1 MTDAMTDAKIQP
13 AAPLPTAPIAMPS
26 EMPANGSVVR
36 LSVIVIT
43 KNEAQRL
50 PTCLASVAFADEL
63 IVVDS
68 FSSDNTAELARAFGA
83 RVIVTPDWPGFGRQK
98 QRALDAATGDWV
110 LSIDADEWLDIELAN
125 AVRSI
130 CQTNPDAAASGPD
143 GLPSRYAVAR
153 MSAFCGQWMRAGS
166 WYPDVCLRLFKR
178 GTARFSADLVH
189 ERLLLDGPSAKL
201 VVLPGLLLHNSMT
214 GLHDAVDKMNRYSSG
229 RANDLRA
236 RGRHGSLGRALGHG
250 LWAFFRGYV
259 LRRGFLDGR
268 LGFVLAALDGQAS
281 YFRYL
286 KMWLADRPT
295 PHELPHPTQ
304 R

>member
-1 MTDAMTDAKIQP
+1 MTATGTTTATT
-13 AAPLPTAPIAMPS
+13 AATATTAPA
-26 EMPANGSVVR
+26 VR

-43 KNEAQRL
+43 KNEAARL

-68 FSSDNTAELARAFGA
+68 ASTDNTAELARGFGA
-83 RVIVTPDWPGFGRQK
+83 RVIVTTDWPGFGLQK

-110 LSIDADEWLDIELAN
+110 FCIDADEWLDDGL
-125 AVRSI
+125 
-130 CQTNPDAAASGPD
+130 AAAIRLITQAPLASTPATH
-143 GLPSRYAVAR
+143 YAVGR

-166 WYPDVCLRLFKR
+166 WYPDVGIRLFKR
-178 GTARFSADLVH
+178 GSARFSPDLVH
-189 ERLLLDGPSAKL
+189 ERLLLDGPSGKAPE
-201 VVLPGLLLHNSMT
+201 LPGLLLHNSMT

-229 RANDLRA
+229 RAADLHA
-236 RGRHGSLGRALGHG
+236 RGRRGGVGRAVGHG

-268 LGFVLAALDGQAS
+268 LGFVLAVLDGQAS

-295 PHELPHPTQ
+295 PHKLPHPTKP
-304 R
+304 

>member
-1 MTDAMTDAKIQP
+1 MTIVNGM
-13 AAPLPTAPIAMPS
+13 AP
-26 EMPANGSVVR
+26 R

-43 KNEAQRL
+43 KNEAARL

-68 FSSDNTAELARAFGA
+68 ASTDNTVELARGFGA
-83 RVIVTPDWPGFGRQK
+83 RVIVTADWPGFGLQK

-110 LSIDADEWLDIELAN
+110 LCIDADEWLDDRL
-125 AVRSI
+125 
-130 CQTNPDAAASGPD
+130 AAAIQQITQAPLASTPAAH
-143 GLPSRYAVAR
+143 YAVGR

-166 WYPDVCLRLFKR
+166 WYPDIGIRLFKR
-178 GTARFSADLVH
+178 GSARFSPDLVH
-189 ERLLLDGPSAKL
+189 ERLLLDSPSGNPP
-201 VVLPGLLLHNSMT
+201 VLPGLLLHNSMT

-229 RANDLRA
+229 RATELRA
-236 RGRHGSLGRALGHG
+236 RGRRGGVGRAVGHG

-259 LRRGFLDGR
+259 LRRGFQDGR
-268 LGFVLAALDGQAS
+268 LGLVLALLDGQAS

-295 PHELPHPTQ
+295 PHALPHPDKL
-304 R
+304 

>member
-1 MTDAMTDAKIQP
+1 MTAATVHTDEP
-13 AAPLPTAPIAMPS
+13 AVPT
-26 EMPANGSVVR
+26 VR

-43 KNEAQRL
+43 KNEAARL

-63 IVVDS
+63 VVVDS
-68 FSSDNTAELARAFGA
+68 ASTDNTVELARGFGA
-83 RVIVTPDWPGFGRQK
+83 RVIVTADWPGFGLQK

-110 LSIDADEWLDIELAN
+110 LCIDADEWLDDRL
-125 AVRSI
+125 
-130 CQTNPDAAASGPD
+130 AAAIQQITQAPLASTPAAH
-143 GLPSRYAVAR
+143 YAVGR

-166 WYPDVCLRLFKR
+166 WYPDIGIRLFKR
-178 GTARFSADLVH
+178 GAARFSPDLVH
-189 ERLLLDGPSAKL
+189 ERLLLDNQAGTAPTTKPPKPP
-201 VVLPGLLLHNSMT
+201 VLPGLLLHNSMT

-229 RANDLRA
+229 RATELRA
-236 RGRHGSLGRALGHG
+236 RGRRGGVGRAVGHG

-259 LRRGFLDGR
+259 LRRGFQDGR
-268 LGFVLAALDGQAS
+268 LGLVLAILDGQAS

-295 PHELPHPTQ
+295 PHALPHPDK

>member
-1 MTDAMTDAKIQP
+1 MTAATIHTGEP
-13 AAPLPTAPIAMPS
+13 AVPT
-26 EMPANGSVVR
+26 VR

-43 KNEAQRL
+43 KNEAARL

-63 IVVDS
+63 VVVDS
-68 FSSDNTAELARAFGA
+68 ASTDNTVELARGFGA
-83 RVIVTPDWPGFGRQK
+83 RVIVTADWPGFGLQK
-98 QRALDAATGDWV
+98 QRALDAANGDWV
-110 LSIDADEWLDIELAN
+110 LCIDADEWLDDTL
-125 AVRSI
+125 
-130 CQTNPDAAASGPD
+130 AAAIRQITQAPLASAPAAHYSVG
-143 GLPSRYAVAR
+143 R

-166 WYPDVCLRLFKR
+166 WYPDRGVRLFKR
-178 GTARFSADLVH
+178 GNARFSPDRVH
-189 ERLLLDGPSAKL
+189 ERLLLDDPSGKPPE
-201 VVLPGLLLHNSMT
+201 LPGLLLHNSIT

-229 RANDLRA
+229 RAADLHA
-236 RGRHGSLGRALGHG
+236 RGRRGGVGRALGHG

-268 LGFVLAALDGQAS
+268 LGLVLAVLDGQAS

-295 PHELPHPTQ
+295 QHALPHPTK

>member
-1 MTDAMTDAKIQP
+1 MT
-13 AAPLPTAPIAMPS
+13 AATVHADELAVPT
-26 EMPANGSVVR
+26 VR

-43 KNEAQRL
+43 KNEAARL

-68 FSSDNTAELARAFGA
+68 ASTDNTVELARGFGA
-83 RVIVTPDWPGFGRQK
+83 RVIVTADWPGFGLQK

-110 LSIDADEWLDIELAN
+110 LCIDADEGLDDRL
-125 AVRSI
+125 
-130 CQTNPDAAASGPD
+130 AAAIQQITQAPLASTPAAH
-143 GLPSRYAVAR
+143 YAVGR

-166 WYPDVCLRLFKR
+166 WYPDIGIRLFKR
-178 GTARFSADLVH
+178 GSARFSPDLVH
-189 ERLLLDGPSAKL
+189 ERLLLDSPSGNPP
-201 VVLPGLLLHNSMT
+201 VLPGLLLHNSMT

-229 RANDLRA
+229 RATELRA
-236 RGRHGSLGRALGHG
+236 RGRRGGVGRAVGHG

-259 LRRGFLDGR
+259 LRRGFQDGR
-268 LGFVLAALDGQAS
+268 LGLVLALLDGQAS

-295 PHELPHPTQ
+295 PHALPHPDK

>member
-1 MTDAMTDAKIQP
+1 MTVTLTGTGTEP
-13 AAPLPTAPIAMPS
+13 STAAVAP
-26 EMPANGSVVR
+26 R

-43 KNEAQRL
+43 KNEAARL

-63 IVVDS
+63 IVVDA
-68 FSSDNTAELARAFGA
+68 SSTDNTADLARSFGA
-83 RVIVTPDWPGFGRQK
+83 RVIITTDWPGFGLQK

-110 LSIDADEWLDIELAN
+110 FCIDADEWLDDTL
-125 AVRSI
+125 
-130 CQTNPDAAASGPD
+130 AAAIRQLTRAPLASAPAAHYSVG
-143 GLPSRYAVAR
+143 R

-166 WYPDVCLRLFKR
+166 WYPDRGIRLFKR
-178 GTARFSADLVH
+178 GSARFSPDLVH
-189 ERLLLDGPSAKL
+189 ERLLLDGSAGKPPE
-201 VVLPGLLLHNSMT
+201 LPGLLLHNSIT

-229 RANDLRA
+229 RAADLHA
-236 RGRHGSLGRALGHG
+236 RGRRSGVGRAVGHG

-268 LGFVLAALDGQAS
+268 LGFVLAVLDGQAS

-295 PHELPHPTQ
+295 PHELPHPDQ

>member
-1 MTDAMTDAKIQP
+1 MT
-13 AAPLPTAPIAMPS
+13 AATHPTAVAS
-26 EMPANGSVVR
+26 VR

-43 KNEAQRL
+43 KNEAARL

-68 FSSDNTAELARAFGA
+68 ASTDNTVELARDFGA
-83 RVIVTPDWPGFGRQK
+83 RVIVTADWPGFGLQK
-98 QRALDAATGDWV
+98 QRALDAASGDWV
-110 LSIDADEWLDIELAN
+110 FCIDADEWLDDRL
-125 AVRSI
+125 
-130 CQTNPDAAASGPD
+130 AAAIRQITLAPLS
-143 GLPSRYAVAR
+143 SASSAHYAVGR

-166 WYPDVCLRLFKR
+166 WYPDVGIRLFKR
-178 GTARFSADLVH
+178 GSARFSPDLVH
-189 ERLLLDGPSAKL
+189 ERLLLDNQTGTAPTTKPPKPPE
-201 VVLPGLLLHNSMT
+201 LPGLLLHNSMT

-229 RANDLRA
+229 RATELRA
-236 RGRHGSLGRALGHG
+236 RGRRGGVGRAVGHG

-259 LRRGFLDGR
+259 LRRGFQDGR
-268 LGFVLAALDGQAS
+268 LGFVLAMLDGQAS

-295 PHELPHPTQ
+295 PHALPHPDK

>member
-1 MTDAMTDAKIQP
+1 MNATGNATGNATLAP
-13 AAPLPTAPIAMPS
+13 A
-26 EMPANGSVVR
+26 VR

-43 KNEAQRL
+43 KNEAGRL

-63 IVVDS
+63 IAVDS
-68 FSSDNTAELARAFGA
+68 SSTDNTVELARSFGA
-83 RVIVTPDWPGFGRQK
+83 RVTVTTDWPGFGLQK

-110 LSIDADEWLDIELAN
+110 FCIDADEWLDDTL
-125 AVRSI
+125 
-130 CQTNPDAAASGPD
+130 AAAIRQITEAPLASSPAAH
-143 GLPSRYAVAR
+143 YAVGR

-166 WYPDVCLRLFKR
+166 WYPDVGIRLFKR
-178 GTARFSADLVH
+178 GSARFSPDLVH
-189 ERLLLDGPSAKL
+189 ERLLLDSPPGTAPGLKPPKPPE
-201 VVLPGLLLHNSMT
+201 LPGLLLHNSMT

-229 RANDLRA
+229 RAADLYA
-236 RGRHGSLGRALGHG
+236 RGRRGGVGRAVGHG

-268 LGFVLAALDGQAS
+268 LGFVLAVLDGQAS

-295 PHELPHPTQ
+295 PHALPHPD
-304 R
+304 RR

>member
-1 MTDAMTDAKIQP
+1 MTFNRTETGP
-13 AAPLPTAPIAMPS
+13 ATAASAP
-26 EMPANGSVVR
+26 R

-43 KNEAQRL
+43 KNEAARL

-63 IVVDS
+63 IVVDACS
-68 FSSDNTAELARAFGA
+68 IDNTVELARSFGA
-83 RVIVTPDWPGFGRQK
+83 RVIVTPDWPGFGLQK

-110 LSIDADEWLDIELAN
+110 FCIDADEWLDDRL
-125 AVRSI
+125 
-130 CQTNPDAAASGPD
+130 AAAIRQITQAPLDSAPAAH
-143 GLPSRYAVAR
+143 YAVGR

-166 WYPDVCLRLFKR
+166 WYPDLGIRLFKR
-178 GTARFSADLVH
+178 GSARFSPDLVH
-189 ERLLLDGPSAKL
+189 ERLLLDAQPGKPPE
-201 VVLPGLLLHNSMT
+201 LPGLLLHNSIT

-229 RANDLRA
+229 RAADLHA
-236 RGRHGSLGRALGHG
+236 RGRRGGVGRALGHG

-268 LGFVLAALDGQAS
+268 LGLVLAVLDGQAS

-295 PHELPHPTQ
+295 PHALPHPDQ

>member
-1 MTDAMTDAKIQP
+1 MT
-13 AAPLPTAPIAMPS
+13 AATHPTAVAS
-26 EMPANGSVVR
+26 VR

-43 KNEAQRL
+43 KNEAARL

-68 FSSDNTAELARAFGA
+68 ASTDNTVELARGFGA
-83 RVIVTPDWPGFGRQK
+83 RVIVTADWPGFGLQK

-110 LSIDADEWLDIELAN
+110 LCIDADEWLDDRL
-125 AVRSI
+125 
-130 CQTNPDAAASGPD
+130 AAAIQQITQAPLASTPAVH
-143 GLPSRYAVAR
+143 YAVGR

-166 WYPDVCLRLFKR
+166 WYPDIGIRLFKR
-178 GTARFSADLVH
+178 GAARFSPDLVH
-189 ERLLLDGPSAKL
+189 ERLLLDSPSGNPP
-201 VVLPGLLLHNSMT
+201 VLPGLLLHNSMT

-229 RANDLRA
+229 RATELRA
-236 RGRHGSLGRALGHG
+236 RGRRGGVGRAVGHG

-259 LRRGFLDGR
+259 LRRGFQDGR
-268 LGFVLAALDGQAS
+268 LGLVLAMLDGQAS

-295 PHELPHPTQ
+295 PHKLPQPTK

>member
-1 MTDAMTDAKIQP
+1 MT
-13 AAPLPTAPIAMPS
+13 AATHPTAVAS
-26 EMPANGSVVR
+26 VR

-43 KNEAQRL
+43 KNEAARL

-68 FSSDNTAELARAFGA
+68 ASTDNTVELARDFGA
-83 RVIVTPDWPGFGRQK
+83 RVIVTADWPGFGLQK
-98 QRALDAATGDWV
+98 QRALDAASGDWV
-110 LSIDADEWLDIELAN
+110 FCIDADEWLDDRL
-125 AVRSI
+125 
-130 CQTNPDAAASGPD
+130 AAAIRQITLAPLS
-143 GLPSRYAVAR
+143 SASSAHYAVGR

-166 WYPDVCLRLFKR
+166 WYPDVGIRLFKR
-178 GTARFSADLVH
+178 GSARFSPDLVH
-189 ERLLLDGPSAKL
+189 ERLLLDNQTGTAPTTQPPKPPE
-201 VVLPGLLLHNSMT
+201 LPGLLLHNSMT

-229 RANDLRA
+229 RATELRA
-236 RGRHGSLGRALGHG
+236 RGRRGGVGRAVGHG

-259 LRRGFLDGR
+259 LRRGFQDGR
-268 LGFVLAALDGQAS
+268 LGFVLAMLDGQAS

-295 PHELPHPTQ
+295 PHALPHPDK